1 MIEDGVHEPVQVHFD
16 DLDAMGLLHNSRY
29 SLLVERAI
37 SAYWRRLGWAPD
49 PALSA
54 FKDVFLAVRE
64 FKVTYHI
71 PIAGAGEP
79 LVHFWIDRLGR
90 SSGVY
95 GFRVLSP
102 DRAVVHAEGY
112 RVNVNLD
119 PATLRPAPFS
129 DELRAAADPLLRRTA
144 AAAC

>member
-1 MIEDGVHEPVQVHFD
+1 MVDSGAFEPVQVYFD

-29 SLLVERAI
+29 ALLVERAVA
-37 SAYWRRLGWAPD
+37 AYWHRLGWASD
-49 PALSA
+49 PARSA

-64 FKVTYHI
+64 FKVTYHV
-71 PIAGAGEP
+71 PIAGAGEA

-90 SSGVY
+90 TSAVY
-95 GFRVLSP
+95 GFRVLSA
-102 DRAVVHAEGY
+102 DREVVHAEGY

-129 DELRAAADPLLRRTA
+129 DELRVAAAPLLLTA
-144 AAAC
+144 SLSGT

>member
-1 MIEDGVHEPVQVHFD
+1 MTDGGHFEPVQVHFD

-29 SLLVERAI
+29 AVLVERAI
-37 SAYWRRLGWAPD
+37 VAYWVRLGWAPD
-49 PALSA
+49 TVRSA

-64 FKVTYHI
+64 FKVTYET

-79 LVHFWIDRLGR
+79 LVHFWIERMGR
-90 SSGVY
+90 TSAVY

-102 DRAVVHAEGY
+102 DRSVVHAEGY

-119 PATLRPAPFS
+119 PGTLRPVPFS
-129 DELRAAADPLLRRTA
+129 AELRTA
-144 AAAC
+144 AGPLLKTA